1 MSAAPTPVPAGG
13 TRRRRKLLI
22 VLGTLVAGAAIIVA
36 VAAAMGWGRP
46 RPKQPPDVELSGLD
60 DEVAAAIR
68 TARAA
73 VVAQPNSA
81 DAWGRLGRLLLA
93 HDMHVECMPCFEE
106 AERLDPA
113 DASWPYH
120 QGCILMLAR
129 PDEAIAPLRRAAER
143 AGNEVAPRLR
153 LAEILLALDRPDEAE
168 PLFRELL
175 RDYPDNPR
183 VHLGLGLIAYRR
195 DELRESLPDLRAA
208 ANSPYSR
215 REARAALA
223 AAYERLGNAE
233 AAAEERRVLADLPA
247 DPPWPD
253 SFAKQVESLQTGLSP
268 RVDQAGRLLNS
279 GRVPE
284 AIALLRDVLRDY
296 PESDQ
301 AHGAL
306 ATAYLYQRNLPA
318 AEAELVKVV
327 RLDPQK
333 IEGHLQLG
341 EVRAARKDEAGAEA
355 CYRKVIEL
363 KPDHAQA
370 HYNLGQCRLR
380 QHDPAGAADAFR
392 AALRYRPDLTDAHVA
407 LAELL
412 LEQGHPAEA
421 RDHLEDALRLAPKHE
436 KANQLMQKAK
446 QNSPRPSGERGRG

>member
-1 MSAAPTPVPAGG
+1 MSTAPTPIPAGG
-13 TRRRRKLLI
+13 ARRRRKLLI
-22 VLGTLVAGAAIIVA
+22 GLGAFVAAAAVIVA

-60 DEVAAAIR
+60 AEVAAAIR

-120 QGCILMLAR
+120 RGCVLMLAR
-129 PDEAIAPLRRAAER
+129 PDAAVAPLQRAAER
-143 AGNEVAPRLR
+143 AGNEIPPRLR
-153 LAEILLALDRPDEAE
+153 LAEVLLALDRPDEAA
-168 PLFRELL
+168 PVFRDLL

-183 VHLGLGLIAYRR
+183 AHLGLGLIAYRR
-195 DELRESLPDLRAA
+195 GKLRDSLPDLRAA
-208 ANSPYSR
+208 ASSPFAQR
-215 REARAALA
+215 DARATLA
-223 AAYERLGNAE
+223 AAYERLGDTE
-233 AAAEERRVLADLPA
+233 AAAEERRLLADLPA
-247 DPPWPD
+247 DRPWPD
-253 SFAKQVESLQTGLSP
+253 SFAKQVESLQTGLSA

-279 GRVPE
+279 GQVPE
-284 AIALLRDVLRDY
+284 AIALLRDVLHDY
-296 PESDQ
+296 PDSDQ

-306 ATAYLYQRNLPA
+306 ATAYLFQNNLAA
-318 AEAELVKVV
+318 AEAELSKVV

-341 EVRAARKDEAGAEA
+341 EVRAMRKDDAGAEA
-355 CYRKVIEL
+355 CYRRAIEL

-370 HYNLGQCRLR
+370 HFNLGQCRLR
-380 QHDPAGAADAFR
+380 QHDPTGAADAFR
-392 AALRYRPDLTDAHVA
+392 AALRYRPDMTDAHVA
-407 LAELL
+407 LAEVL
-412 LEQGHPAEA
+412 LEQGRPAEA

-446 QNSPRPSGERGRG
+446 AAPAK